1 MLCYS
6 AAQTLL
12 QAGKIYPPFTRDLLF
27 AEDSPQLHE
36 IRLATGRCLYCEH
49 PTCCEGTDLELPG
62 IMRRVTVGNLKGAKR
77 KMASAGIDSYKVL
90 ESSCIREEAVEIERV
105 CSYLKTIV

>member
-1 MLCYS
+1 
-6 AAQTLL
+6 
-12 QAGKIYPPFTRDLLF
+12 
-27 AEDSPQLHE
+27 
-36 IRLATGRCLYCEH
+36 
-49 PTCCEGTDLELPG
+49 LELPG